1 LFSFLF
7 RPGVAGRAKHDLQQ
21 PDTPRRRLRFV
32 RPASGAG
39 RWKKM
44 NKKRA
49 ERLENLP
56 QVPAENG
63 KIISDLRRRNY

>member
-1 LFSFLF
+1 LF
-7 RPGVAGRAKHDLQQ
+7 DLQAVQ
-21 PDTPRRRLRFV
+21 V
-32 RPASGAG
+32 GG
-39 RWKKM
+39 KKM